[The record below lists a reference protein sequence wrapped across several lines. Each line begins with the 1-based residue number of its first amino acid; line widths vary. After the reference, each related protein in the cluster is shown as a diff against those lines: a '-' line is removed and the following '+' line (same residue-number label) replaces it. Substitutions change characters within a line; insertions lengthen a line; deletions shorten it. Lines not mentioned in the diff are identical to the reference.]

1 MKNEMANNMEVF
13 RERSL
18 LLQNFD
24 EELEILD
31 VSKVYSI
38 GYTINYKILSDVY
51 AGYYSYTVYPSDPNW
66 KDKLWKTIKEKI
78 NWL

>member
-1 MKNEMANNMEVF
+1 MISEIANMEVF
-13 RERSL
+13 RELSL

-38 GYTINYKILSDVY
+38 GYTINYKILSSVY

-66 KDKLWKTIKEKI
+66 RNNLWKTIKEKI

>member
-13 RERSL
+13 RELSL
-18 LLQNFD
+18 LLQNFE

-31 VSKVYSI
+31 VSKAYFV
-38 GYTINYKILSDVY
+38 GYTINYKILLDGY

>member
-1 MKNEMANNMEVF
+1 MTNEMANMEVF
-13 RERSL
+13 RELSL

-38 GYTINYKILSDVY
+38 GYTINYKILSDAY
-51 AGYYSYTVYPSDPNW
+51 ADYYSYTLYPSDPNW
-66 KDKLWKTIKEKI
+66 KDKLWKTNKEKI